1 MVSKR
6 SSVNIGKI
14 KELAEKLNQEFEQDR
29 TNNDLI
35 KEIKHIVEIE
45 TNNMNSDNKL
55 ECYEKMCQKIKIILN
70 KYKFS

>member
-6 SSVNIGKI
+6 SSENIGKI
-14 KELAEKLNQEFEQDR
+14 KELAEKLKIEFEQDK

-35 KEIKHIVEIE
+35 KEIKHIVDIE
-45 TNNMNSDNKL
+45 TSNMSNDNKL
-55 ECYEKMCQKIKIILN
+55 ECYERMCQKIKIILN